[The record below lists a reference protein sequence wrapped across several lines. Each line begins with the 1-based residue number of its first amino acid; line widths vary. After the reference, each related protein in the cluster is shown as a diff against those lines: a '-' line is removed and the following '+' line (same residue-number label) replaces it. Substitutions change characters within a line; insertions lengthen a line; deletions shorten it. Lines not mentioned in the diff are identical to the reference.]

1 MKRTDEIIKPIEAQE
16 VLQAVPVTKVETI
29 EEIDLD
35 KEISKL
41 SKTNRHIN
49 FKSETLKL
57 TMVSLLLSMSTA
69 VSLITII
76 IPLGI
81 TNVNAGFALKYYVI
95 SISFQVVGV
104 YWGMIIGLLDGFL
117 QFIIWGMSPLFR
129 LTSAIGLALWVFLF
143 WLMNEKIFYTYTTKN
158 KFKRTLGLIL
168 GSMLILII
176 QPFVSSV
183 MTLFRVWLETGEQI
197 YVFVTFVNSWISL
210 MVFDLFAVILFATTT
225 CEVQLIISKL
235 RH

>member
-1 MKRTDEIIKPIEAQE
+1 MKITDELSKTTQVVDTVEPPVQPITSLDE
-16 VLQAVPVTKVETI
+16 V
-29 EEIDLD
+29 DLE

-57 TMVSLLLSMSTA
+57 TTVSLLLSMSTA
-69 VSLITII
+69 VSLITVI

-81 TNVNAGFALKYYVI
+81 TNINLGFALKYYVI
-95 SISFQVVGV
+95 AISFQVVGV

-143 WLMNEKIFYTYTTKN
+143 WLLNEKIFSTYTTNN
-158 KFKRTLGLIL
+158 KFRRNLGLVL
-168 GSMLILII
+168 GSMIILTI
-176 QPFVSSV
+176 QPFASSV
-183 MTLFRVWLETGEQI
+183 LTLFRVWIETGSQS
-197 YVFVTFVNSWISL
+197 YGFVSFVSAWISL
-210 MVFDLFAVILFATTT
+210 MIFDLFAVILFATTT
-225 CEVQLIISKL
+225 CRIQLIISKIW
-235 RH
+235 H